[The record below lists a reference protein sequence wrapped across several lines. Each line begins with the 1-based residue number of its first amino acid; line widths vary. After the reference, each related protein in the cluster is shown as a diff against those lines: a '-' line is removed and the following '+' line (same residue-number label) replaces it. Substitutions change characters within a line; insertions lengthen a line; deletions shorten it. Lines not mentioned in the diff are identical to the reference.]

1 MKVRVP
7 PRNGVAPRPQVGS
20 PDRRPGRPNGLL
32 ELQRTAGNAAVV
44 TLLRGATAQRAP
56 GTDGAPE
63 PAISLA
69 DAIRSRFMT
78 APYHLPSVV
87 ALIRSATT
95 TERETAFATQNVR
108 DTVIGAVDEEGRATV
123 FSALLEGRPYH
134 PDFESTIFGTYEA
147 AKAEEVSERVNA
159 RFSKAVGITRKL
171 DWNDSIDRPLA
182 RYWLRLRDGV
192 VREEIR
198 GEEENRFQ
206 AQVLD
211 ALKTSTEEAESV
223 IGSGLAEHL
232 EAALDDRAFLRSLRD
247 GSDDFDAFARLAE
260 ALGRRPPIGF
270 ALRDQAAV
278 REAFSNAWTDSEPG
292 PDGHEEG
299 GWIYLNL
306 VTGAIST
313 ERADPDASLS
323 KRIQLGYPPKVVDAV
338 LIGTF
343 HTHPIPGPFQGFAS
357 DADEELARGWKVP
370 SAIVPGEGR
379 SKWFGPRFREHLSG
393 GQTFPTY

>member
-1 MKVRVP
+1 
-7 PRNGVAPRPQVGS
+7 
-20 PDRRPGRPNGLL
+20 
-32 ELQRTAGNAAVV
+32 
-44 TLLRGATAQRAP
+44 
-56 GTDGAPE
+56 
-63 PAISLA
+63 
-69 DAIRSRFMT
+69 
-78 APYHLPSVV
+78 
-87 ALIRSATT
+87 
-95 TERETAFATQNVR
+95 
-108 DTVIGAVDEEGRATV
+108 
-123 FSALLEGRPYH
+123 
-134 PDFESTIFGTYEA
+134 
-147 AKAEEVSERVNA
+147 
-159 RFSKAVGITRKL
+159 
-171 DWNDSIDRPLA
+171 
-182 RYWLRLRDGV
+182 

>member
-1 MKVRVP
+1 
-7 PRNGVAPRPQVGS
+7 
-20 PDRRPGRPNGLL
+20 
-32 ELQRTAGNAAVV
+32 
-44 TLLRGATAQRAP
+44 
-56 GTDGAPE
+56 
-63 PAISLA
+63 
-69 DAIRSRFMT
+69 MT

-87 ALIRSATT
+87 GLIRSATA
-95 TERETAFATQNVR
+95 TERETAFATQGVR
-108 DTVIGAVDEEGRATV
+108 DTVIDALDEDGRATV

-134 PDFESTIFGTYEA
+134 PDFESTIFGTYEE
-147 AKAEEVSERVNA
+147 AKAEEVSARVNA

-171 DWNDSIDRPLA
+171 DWDDAIDRPLA
-182 RYWLRLRDGV
+182 RYWLRLRDDI

-198 GEEENRFQ
+198 REDEDRFQ
-206 AQVLD
+206 AEVLD

-223 IGSGLAEHL
+223 IGFGLAEHL
-232 EAALDDRAFLRSLRD
+232 EAALDDQSFMRSVRD
-247 GSDDFDAFARLAE
+247 GAGDFDAFARLAE

-270 ALRDQAAV
+270 ALRDRTAV
-278 REAFSNAWTDSEPG
+278 RDAFSSAWTDSEPG

-313 ERADPDASLS
+313 ERADPEASLS
-323 KRIQLGYPPKVVDAV
+323 KRIQLGYPPKVDDAV

-370 SAIVPGEGR
+370 SAIIPGEGR
-379 SKWFGPRFREHLSG
+379 SKWFGPPVREHLSG
-393 GQTFPTY
+393 GRTFPTY